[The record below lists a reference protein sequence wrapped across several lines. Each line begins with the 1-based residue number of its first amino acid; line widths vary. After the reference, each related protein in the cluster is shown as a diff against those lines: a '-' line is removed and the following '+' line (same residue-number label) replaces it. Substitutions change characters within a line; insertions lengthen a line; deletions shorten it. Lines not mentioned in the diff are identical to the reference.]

1 MIRFDEVRAWLFDRA
16 LPLWADAGLD
26 GPGLGFVERL
36 DLAGRPADP
45 GFKRVRVQAR
55 QVYVYSHACLLGWEP
70 GPACATARRGVDF
83 LAAHALL
90 PEGGWA
96 RTLAPDGRVLDPTL
110 DLYDQAFVLFA
121 LAWWRRASGEAAAEA
136 LALRTL
142 DAVEARLARPDGQ
155 GFRVADPDPGG
166 QLQNP
171 HMHLL
176 EAALAWVEAGGDAR
190 FEALARRLAALF
202 RARLFDTGT
211 GTLGEYF
218 DDGWRRRPGP
228 EGDRLEPGHHLEWS
242 WLLRHAGRLLGLDLA
257 AEAEALR
264 GFARRHGADPAT
276 GLVWDE
282 VDAAGAVRLASHRAW
297 PQTEALKAEL
307 AHGEFTGEWDRARI
321 AGLTDLLLDRY
332 LATVPAGG
340 WVDCFGCD
348 GRLRS
353 DHMPA
358 STFYHLFLAF
368 AELLR
373 LRPALE
379 TQGC

>member
-1 MIRFDEVRAWLFDRA
+1 MIRFDEVRAWMFERA
-16 LPLWADAGLD
+16 LPLWAGAGMDA
-26 GPGLGFVERL
+26 PGLGFVERL
-36 DLAGRPADP
+36 DEAGRPADP

-55 QVYVYSHACLLGWEP
+55 QAYVFSHACVLGWQP
-70 GPACATARRGVDF
+70 APACATARAGIDF
-83 LAAHALL
+83 LTANAWL

-96 RTLAPDGRVLDPTL
+96 RALDRRGEVIDDCL

-121 LAWWRRASGEAAAEA
+121 LAWWRRASGDPAAETW
-136 LALRTL
+136 ALRTL
-142 DAVEARLARPDGQ
+142 DAIEARLARPDGQ
-155 GFRVADPDPGG
+155 GFRVAIPDPGG
-166 QLQNP
+166 ELQNP

-190 FEALARRLAALF
+190 FRDLAQQLVFQF
-202 RARLFDTGT
+202 RSRMFDMET

-218 DDGWRRRPGP
+218 DSDWRRLPGAA
-228 EGDRLEPGHHLEWS
+228 GDRLEPGHHLEWS
-242 WLLRHAGRLLGLDLA
+242 WLLRHAGRALGQDLSTEA
-257 AEAEALR
+257 AALR
-264 GFARRHGADPAT
+264 AFARAHGEDPAT

-282 VDAAGAVRLASHRAW
+282 VDSAGRVRLESHRAW

-307 AHGEFTGEWDRARI
+307 AHGEFTGDWDRARI
-321 AGLTDLLLDRY
+321 GVIVDNLLDRY
-332 LATVPAGG
+332 LAVEPAGG

-379 TQGC
+379 TRPC